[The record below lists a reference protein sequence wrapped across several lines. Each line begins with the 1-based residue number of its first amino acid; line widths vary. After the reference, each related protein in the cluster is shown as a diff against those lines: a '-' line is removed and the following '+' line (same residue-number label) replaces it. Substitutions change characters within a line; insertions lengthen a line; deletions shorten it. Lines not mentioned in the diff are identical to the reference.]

1 MIAQIFDSNAFKI
14 LAVMSLSRG
23 SRFQR
28 KELKERT
35 RMNNVILDKS
45 LQTLL
50 NSGIIKKEDR
60 YFVFNLENRY
70 AKQVSE
76 MLLQQY
82 RDLKDIPLN
91 VYFSITEI
99 ILFLSRF
106 KLEVYLFGSYAKLIF
121 KETSDIDLTVIS
133 DSINEH
139 KKEISKFIQKI
150 ERKYGKTIE
159 LHYFG
164 SDFYKNKKDPIVN
177 EILKNG
183 VKLI

>member
-14 LAVMSLSRG
+14 LTVMSLSKG

-50 NSGIIKKEDR
+50 NSGIIKKEGK
-60 YFVFNLENRY
+60 YLAFNLENRY
-70 AKQVSE
+70 AKQVSD

-82 RDLKDIPLN
+82 RELKELPLN
-91 VYFSITEI
+91 VYFSIADMV
-99 ILFLSRF
+99 LFLSKFR
-106 KLEVYLFGSYAKLIF
+106 LEAYLFGSYSKLVF
-121 KETSDIDLTVIS
+121 KETSDIDLAIIS
-133 DSINEH
+133 DSITD
-139 KKEISKFIQKI
+139 KRKEIQKVAQKI
-150 ERKYGKTIE
+150 EKKYGKNTE

-164 SDFYKNKKDPIVN
+164 SVFYKNKKDPLVN